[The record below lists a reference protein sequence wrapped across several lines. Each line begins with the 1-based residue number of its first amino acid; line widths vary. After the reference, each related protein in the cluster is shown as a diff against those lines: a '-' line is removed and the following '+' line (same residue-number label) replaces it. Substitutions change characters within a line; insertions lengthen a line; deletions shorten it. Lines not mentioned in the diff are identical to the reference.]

1 MDPIDLNGSSDDA
14 ESIALMPLKYLH
26 PVSLIFDLL
35 AHARSYLLPIV
46 FGLLGA
52 ANGNATWLIVSAV
65 LFVPAVAS
73 SVIRYFTLKYR
84 IKGNYLVVDQGLLFR
99 KTRTIPVDR
108 IQNID
113 LTQNVLHRI
122 FGVAEVKIETASGSE
137 AEATLRVLS
146 LEEVESLRSIIFQ
159 TKSHDCTN
167 STPSRNELSSNESA
181 QFGHVFEGN
190 EWGPAPAYDGP
201 NEDHR
206 IEGDLSFGPQ
216 REFNQNENHPSQAR
230 IVWQIPLMD
239 LAQAGLASNRG
250 LILVGIAFGA
260 AFQFGE
266 NSYQSIYEW
275 VSRIL
280 PESTGSLAYYLNLA
294 AMVVAALVLL
304 RLMGIGWYILR
315 FYDYRLTQRGD
326 DLRIACGLFT
336 KVSATIPRNRIQ
348 FVSVQQNLIM
358 RWMRLATIRIETAG
372 GAIDSS
378 NPAESV
384 AKSWFMPVIPID
396 DVPQII
402 RLLRPGLD
410 WNEQQFGYRGLSN
423 RAASRFTRLAIIQS
437 IGVAAI
443 AGYFYWPWGVLAGF
457 LVLPLFIF
465 WARKKAASRKYARTE
480 NAVIYRSGI
489 LERKTSVTFFEKIQA
504 VTCEQ
509 NPFDRRWAMA
519 TLAIDT
525 AAAGPAEHR
534 IATAYLDANFAAAE
548 CEILRRVSVD
558 PALAEAL

>member
-1 MDPIDLNGSSDDA
+1 MDPVDQIGPVDDA
-14 ESIALMPLKYLH
+14 QPLARLPLKHLH

-52 ANGNATWLIVSAV
+52 ANGNAGWLIVSAV
-65 LFVPAVAS
+65 LFVPAVTS

-84 IKGNYLVVDQGLLFR
+84 IQDEHLVVDQGFLFR
-99 KTRTIPVDR
+99 KTRTIPINR

-146 LEEVESLRSIIFQ
+146 LEEVESLRSIIFRS
-159 TKSHDCTN
+159 KSVAAGRLASPQGEFGVD
-167 STPSRNELSSNESA
+167 ESA
-181 QFGHVFEGN
+181 EFGASFDGQQPIELGTQKWKSDWLPGN
-190 EWGPAPAYDGP
+190 G
-201 NEDHR
+201 
-206 IEGDLSFGPQ
+206 
-216 REFNQNENHPSQAR
+216 NQSEVNPGESIPGQAQ

-239 LAQAGLASNRG
+239 LAKAGLASNRG

-266 NSYQSIYEW
+266 GSYQSIFEW

-280 PESTGSLAYYLNLA
+280 PESTGTFAYYLNLA
-294 AMVVAALVLL
+294 AMAIVALALL

-336 KVSATIPRNRIQ
+336 KVSATIPRNRVQ

-358 RWMRLATIRIETAG
+358 RWMRLSTIRIETAG

-378 NPAESV
+378 NPTESV
-384 AKSWFMPVIPID
+384 AKSWFMPVIPIK
-396 DVPQII
+396 DVPKII
-402 RLLRPGLD
+402 DLLRPGLN
-410 WNEQQFGYRGLSN
+410 WNEDQFGYRGLSP

-437 IGVAAI
+437 ILVAGI
-443 AGYFYWPWGVLAGF
+443 AGFSYWPWGLLAGLF
-457 LVLPLFIF
+457 TLPPFIL
-465 WARKKAASRKYARTE
+465 WARKKAASRKYARTDGT
-480 NAVIYRSGI
+480 VIYRSGI
-489 LERKTSVTFFEKIQA
+489 FQRKTSFTFFEKIQA
-504 VTCEQ
+504 VTWAQ
-509 NPFDRRWAMA
+509 TPFDRRWSMA

-534 IATAYLDANFAAAE
+534 ITTAYLDADFAAAE
-548 CEILRRVSVD
+548 FEVLRQVAVD
-558 PALAEAL
+558 PALAEAA